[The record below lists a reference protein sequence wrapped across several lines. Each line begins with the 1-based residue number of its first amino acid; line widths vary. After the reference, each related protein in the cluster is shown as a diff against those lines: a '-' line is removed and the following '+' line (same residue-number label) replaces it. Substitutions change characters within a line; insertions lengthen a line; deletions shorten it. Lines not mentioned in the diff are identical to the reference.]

1 MSDDPVRLLD
11 ERGPATDLERD
22 VLRSGGDVE
31 PPASAHDAVWAS
43 LQARLPAGDGNG
55 GGSAGGDGGLDG
67 AGAGATSP
75 FAGLVKGAVALVVAG
90 VLVGIAVHQLRSP
103 PEGPAVIAASPGSA
117 ALVAPALV
125 DTASATAANDRAP
138 AVDGVAPQ
146 ASTSAAT
153 SDRPAPASKRP
164 SVQSPRALSS
174 VSEPAQTTKVPSAP
188 SASATGP
195 ATAPP
200 ATLDALREESSLLAA
215 ARAAV
220 RRGDSRAAL
229 TSLEVARSRYPNGA
243 LLQER
248 EVLTIEAL
256 AQNGQS
262 EEASRRAAAFLRAFP
277 STPHAARV
285 RAFVR

>member
-1 MSDDPVRLLD
+1 MSDDPVRFLD

-22 VLRSGGDVE
+22 LLRSGGDVE

-43 LQARLPAGDGNG
+43 LQARLPAGDGSG

-67 AGAGATSP
+67 TGAGATSS
-75 FAGLVKGAVALVVAG
+75 FAGLAKGVAALVVAG
-90 VLVGIAVHQLRSP
+90 VLVGGAVHQLRSP
-103 PEGPAVIAASPGSA
+103 SNGPAAIPTSPGSA
-117 ALVAPALV
+117 TLVVPAVV
-125 DTASATAANDRAP
+125 DTPSAAAANGHASPLER
-138 AVDGVAPQ
+138 VAPQ
-146 ASTSAAT
+146 GSI
-153 SDRPAPASKRP
+153 PAPTTDRQPPSSKRP
-164 SVQSPRALSS
+164 SASSPRALAS
-174 VSEPAQTTKVPSAP
+174 VAEPAPPTQLPAAASSAAIAP
-188 SASATGP
+188 S
-195 ATAPP
+195 
-200 ATLDALREESSLLAA
+200 ATLDALREESALLAA

-229 TSLEVARSRYPNGA
+229 TDLEIARSRFPNGA